1 MHGTSDMRIDTL
13 IFGGGGA
20 GLWLLDELHRAG
32 HSVLLLESGRLGEG
46 QTISSQGIIH
56 GGLKYTLSGLLNESA
71 KAISGMPELW
81 RECLSGRGEPD
92 LSETPVLTDH
102 CHMWRTSSLSSK
114 LAMVGARKGLH
125 ATAEKVSAPDRP
137 RALESCPGQ
146 VYRVNEQV
154 IDPFGF
160 IRNLSARH
168 GERIMRVDDPNGVT
182 FQTTGAGWVKCVA
195 LTHPET
201 ERIVELQPRFVV
213 LTAGAGNAS
222 LRDRVGL
229 AGTAMQRRPLH
240 MVMVRGDLPALFGH
254 CVDGAKTRVTI
265 TTAEDSRR
273 HMVWL
278 VGGQLAE
285 DGVEMAERDLIQ
297 RAAAELRN
305 VLPGGDFAGA
315 EWATYRVDR
324 AEAKTAAGLRPSGVS
339 VRREGNVITA
349 WPTKLALVPELAKLT
364 MELVGSPSVGGSID
378 TQLVANWPRPDI
390 APPPWETDRTWI
402 AAT

>member
-1 MHGTSDMRIDTL
+1 MRIDTL

-32 HSVLLLESGRLGEG
+32 HSVLLLESGRLGQG

-56 GGLKYTLSGLLNESA
+56 GGLKYTLSGLLNDSA

-81 RECLSGRGEPD
+81 RECLSGRREPD

-102 CHMWRTSSLSSK
+102 CHMWRTTSLSSK

-137 RALESCPGQ
+137 RALASCPGQ

-154 IDPFGF
+154 IDPSGF
-160 IRNLSARH
+160 IRNLSSRH
-168 GERIMRVDDPNGVT
+168 GERIMRIDDPDGVT
-182 FQTTGAGWVKCVA
+182 FQTTGAGWVKSVSLA
-195 LTHPET
+195 HPET

-213 LTAGAGNAS
+213 LAAGAGNAS

-229 AGTAMQRRPLH
+229 ARTAMQRRPLH
-240 MVMVRGDLPALFGH
+240 MVMVRGDLPMLFGH

-265 TTAEDSRR
+265 TTAQDSQRR
-273 HMVWL
+273 MVWH

-285 DGVEMAERDLIQ
+285 DGVEMDDVDLIQ
-297 RAAAELRN
+297 RASKELRK
-305 VLPGGDFAGA
+305 VLPDQNFAGA
-315 EWATYRVDR
+315 VWATYRIDR
-324 AEAKTAAGLRPSGVS
+324 AEAKSATGLRPSGPA

-349 WPTKLALVPELAKLT
+349 WPTKLALVPELAKLV

-378 TQLVANWPRPDI
+378 MQTVADWPRPDI
-390 APPPWETDRTWI
+390 APPPWETDRTWVNAI
-402 AAT
+402 